1 MFESSSDSDSSSS
14 MIRRDVPLDAGGD
27 GEKKHHHPFESEEE
41 EDLFDALSP
50 IYDQLKLA
58 KPWWVLEFLP
68 MKHRMQ
74 KEDGTWGRSYA

>member
-1 MFESSSDSDSSSS
+1 M
-14 MIRRDVPLDAGGD
+14 
-27 GEKKHHHPFESEEE
+27 SEEE